1 MSNIALSWAFKCHVG
16 NASAKAVLVYL
27 ADRADDDGTA
37 AYPKI
42 ATIVNV
48 TELSERTVRAA
59 LKTLQERGFIR
70 RGDQRYARL
79 GKGGRNRLPQYCQV
93 VWDLAVESDPS
104 TLTWIRET
112 HTAEQD
118 PATMGGTV
126 DPMAST
132 IVENGESKDVL
143 PENVGT
149 KPISSTANLAG
160 LENDSETALQIP
172 QSQHCESCTPST
184 ANPAGPALQISQGC
198 IYKDKT
204 LQVNPPSK
212 PSFPSAPTGHLPAS
226 GATPDDEDDGLV
238 FPDAGPEARPTVSV
252 DLDFPTDPEPE
263 SESEPAPA
271 ADDVARV
278 LDVLDKLRRE
288 RGLGVARRTSRDV
301 LAVERLLRD
310 ADVPVANLVA
320 DLTAAFADQARPWWA
335 KRIRSGRDL
344 ARHYAAMRDELTLDR
359 QARKARAD
367 AGTRT
372 AEPACDRCA
381 EAHSPDCE
389 HVRRIVNSPEARDLE
404 PHQSERIRF
413 AAVIAR
419 ELNEHRG
426 EGPTKTAYFASLRL
440 RELLQARHD
449 EIADQAAR
457 EQAEQEGK
465 RKALQAELHRLREAN
480 GGTMVG
486 YKPGPDVEAAS

>member
-1 MSNIALSWAFKCHVG
+1 M
-16 NASAKAVLVYL
+16 

-172 QSQHCESCTPST
+172 QGQHCESCTPST
-184 ANPAGPALQISQGC
+184 ANAAPPALQISQGC

-226 GATPDDEDDGLV
+226 GATAAEKIEPNNPTRTTPRSPKRPDGSS
-238 FPDAGPEARPTVSV
+238 PRSASSARCSAWPRPHRPKPTARPSSACTAGSS
-252 DLDFPTDPEPE
+252 T
-263 SESEPAPA
+263 
-271 ADDVARV
+271 
-278 LDVLDKLRRE
+278 RE
-288 RGLGVARRTSRDV
+288 R
-301 LAVERLLRD
+301 
-310 ADVPVANLVA
+310 N
-320 DLTAAFADQARPWWA
+320 
-335 KRIRSGRDL
+335 
-344 ARHYAAMRDELTLDR
+344 
-359 QARKARAD
+359 
-367 AGTRT
+367 
-372 AEPACDRCA
+372 
-381 EAHSPDCE
+381 
-389 HVRRIVNSPEARDLE
+389 
-404 PHQSERIRF
+404 
-413 AAVIAR
+413 
-419 ELNEHRG
+419 
-426 EGPTKTAYFASLRL
+426 GPPS
-440 RELLQARHD
+440 
-449 EIADQAAR
+449 
-457 EQAEQEGK
+457 
-465 RKALQAELHRLREAN
+465 
-480 GGTMVG
+480 
-486 YKPGPDVEAAS
+486 